1 MGEEAEVNIE
11 MVEASLET
19 IPEVY
24 HRENFDPLKQVNLDR
39 RPCLGPGGF
48 DNGCVLC
55 MLQLNHACLPA
66 HILL

>member
-39 RPCLGPGGF
+39 RPALALVVSATAMCFACF
-48 DNGCVLC
+48 D
-55 MLQLNHACLPA
+55 
-66 HILL
+66 